1 MNDAGPPDEPDGP
14 DGSAGR
20 AYTIA
25 ALAEAITDGELQA
38 VGRMPRASNATLLSV
53 VTTEIDGDELE
64 LPVVYKP
71 RRGERPLW
79 DFPQGTLCNREVAAF
94 VVAEALGWN
103 CVPPTVLRD
112 GPYGVG
118 SVQLFI
124 DEDPAVDVIS
134 WVEDGDERL
143 QHIAVFDV
151 IANNADRKIGHCLV
165 DAQRRVW
172 GIDNGLTFNVE
183 DKLRTVLWAWAGE
196 PVPPPLLA
204 DVTDFAH
211 RLDDPADDVTGVLTR
226 LLDDDEMTAL
236 VERTSLLATDGTF
249 PEPDPYGPSV
259 PWPPY

>member
-1 MNDAGPPDEPDGP
+1 VNASDPPDGP
-14 DGSAGR
+14 AF
-20 AYTIA
+20 TIA
-25 ALAEAITDGELQA
+25 QLAAAIAQGELEA
-38 VGRMPRASNATLLSV
+38 VGRMPRASNATLFSLV
-53 VTTEIDGDELE
+53 RTEVAGDTREV
-64 LPVVYKP
+64 PVVYKP

-79 DFPQGTLCNREVAAF
+79 DFPQGTLCNREVASF

-134 WVEDGDERL
+134 WVEDGDDRL
-143 QHIAVFDV
+143 QHIAAFDV

-204 DVTDFAH
+204 DVTDLAH
-211 RLDDPADDVTGVLTR
+211 RLDDPDDVATATLAR
-226 LLDDDEMTAL
+226 LLGGDEMTAL
-236 VERTSLLATDGTF
+236 AERTQLLAESGTF